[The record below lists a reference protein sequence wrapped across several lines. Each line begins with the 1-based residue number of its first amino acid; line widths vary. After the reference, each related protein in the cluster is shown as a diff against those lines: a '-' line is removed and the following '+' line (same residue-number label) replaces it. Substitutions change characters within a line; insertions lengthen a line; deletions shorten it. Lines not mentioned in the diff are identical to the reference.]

1 MVLLMPE
8 LRRLRSA
15 YPDLEIGATDVESF
29 RQFNPDVQLLIQDDG
44 SALVSGIDRVDA
56 WVGGLA
62 EQKFEDS
69 LLGSTFWTIIHEQL
83 DRLQE
88 GDRFYYLSR
97 VDDLDF
103 YEAWAKGQSF
113 ADIVERNTGLTGL
126 PKDIFEVSDSEVL
139 IGLPAVAPADGGA
152 TTPADPDLADGLVG
166 DDPSGVVDKVLH
178 LGLSLR
184 KLPDISGDEPNELVL
199 RPFGSQAE
207 RSAQFYLMLTAESLR
222 DASIDTLDVTF
233 DLGDDFLEMS
243 LSSVGS
249 RSSSPMTLLCSV
261 ASSLMTP
268 FVLKVLVWAP
278 WALARASQKLRLP

>member
-178 LGLSLR
+178 LGLSLH
-184 KLPDISGDEPNELVL
+184 KLPDISGDEPNEL
-199 RPFGSQAE
+199 
-207 RSAQFYLMLTAESLR
+207 
-222 DASIDTLDVTF
+222 
-233 DLGDDFLEMS
+233 
-243 LSSVGS
+243 
-249 RSSSPMTLLCSV
+249 
-261 ASSLMTP
+261 
-268 FVLKVLVWAP
+268 
-278 WALARASQKLRLP
+278 